1 MIRLMKSTSAA
12 FCLAVMAAPVMA
24 QATDPRA
31 AAPATAPNPNAILA
45 KLSNVAQ
52 ITAAAKKC
60 NWTDP
65 LHVLAAESML
75 AMKAADLKVMVAPD
89 VRGQVDAALAQAAGS
104 VSTFACQQPDGTNQ
118 PQQQQITVFV
128 TDQYWRMIAH
138 VDVLGSL
145 RWGEVFRYTSAERA
159 MLDKEIAKVQESKG
173 YSYYEVANPL
183 ETLADKTIT
192 LACRERPSNGKPC
205 RPVPP
210 ELEGNA
216 ATIKTMIEST
226 EAFGKAVA
234 AGLIEEQKAFEAAVG
249 DIQDYSAIGEKTC
262 TNGALVV
269 KTADAITKSQETED
283 SFGSMTHDVTFVEKF
298 RLGKPEAVGWVLLF
312 RSMMSGSNNNGPY
325 MVIAEKG
332 GEWDEE
338 SARMGAGDV
347 TNLYAEQVALIGT
360 LPVDQRA
367 KATQDAKDSISETY
381 FTNFVSMGLMQSIT
395 GSGGIHLTRCRAD

>member
-1 MIRLMKSTSAA
+1 MIRLLKLTSAA

-24 QATDPRA
+24 QAADQRA
-31 AAPATAPNPNAILA
+31 AAPAAPNPNAILA
-45 KLSNVAQ
+45 ELSNVAQ

-60 NWTDP
+60 SWTDP
-65 LHVLAAESML
+65 IHVLAAESML
-75 AMKAADLKVMVAPD
+75 AMKAADLKAMVAPD

-104 VSTFACQQPDGTNQ
+104 ISTFACQQPDGTDQ
-118 PQQQQITVFV
+118 PQQQQISMFV

-173 YSYYEVANPL
+173 YGYYEVANPL

-234 AGLIEEQKAFEAAVG
+234 AGLIEEQKVFEAAVD
-249 DIQDYSAIGEKTC
+249 DITAYSAIGEKEC
-262 TNGALVV
+262 TKDALVV

-312 RSMMSGSNNNGPY
+312 RSMMSGSNSGPY
-325 MVIAEKG
+325 KVIAENG

-338 SARMGAGDV
+338 SARIGAGDV
-347 TNLYAEQVALIGT
+347 TNLYAEQVALIET

>member
-1 MIRLMKSTSAA
+1 MIRLMKLTSAA

-24 QATDPRA
+24 QAADQRA
-31 AAPATAPNPNAILA
+31 AAPAAPNPNAILA
-45 KLSNVAQ
+45 ELSNVAQ
-52 ITAAAKKC
+52 ITVAAKKC
-60 NWTDP
+60 SWTDP
-65 LHVLAAESML
+65 IHVLAAESML
-75 AMKAADLKVMVAPD
+75 AMKAADLKAMVAPD

-104 VSTFACQQPDGTNQ
+104 ISTFACQQPDGTDQ
-118 PQQQQITVFV
+118 PQQQQISMFV

-173 YSYYEVANPL
+173 YGYYEVANPL

-234 AGLIEEQKAFEAAVG
+234 AGLIEEQKVFEAAVD
-249 DIQDYSAIGEKTC
+249 DITAYSAIGEKEC
-262 TNGALVV
+262 TKDALVV

-312 RSMMSGSNNNGPY
+312 RSMMSGSNSGPY
-325 MVIAEKG
+325 KVIAENG

-338 SARMGAGDV
+338 SARIGAGDV
-347 TNLYAEQVALIGT
+347 TNLYAEQVALIET